1 MTEIAA
7 ESTRGAPRSVRH
19 EAIRHA
25 VFELLSEVGYDRM
38 SMDAVAARA
47 RASKATIYRAWPHK
61 PDLVIEAL
69 VHRFGGTPE
78 PPDTGTLRG
87 DLIALMTGACRVAD
101 SPDGAVVTGLMS
113 AAAHNAELSRTLY
126 RCTYQMK
133 HAVHETIIDRAKARG
148 EVPAGTDP
156 DLLHEVLHAM
166 VLTRRIWAAGP
177 LDDAFVVHVVD
188 DVLLPVL
195 RQRRADR

>member
-1 MTEIAA
+1 
-7 ESTRGAPRSVRH
+7 
-19 EAIRHA
+19 
-25 VFELLSEVGYDRM
+25 
-38 SMDAVAARA
+38 
-47 RASKATIYRAWPHK
+47 
-61 PDLVIEAL
+61 
-69 VHRFGGTPE
+69 
-78 PPDTGTLRG
+78 
-87 DLIALMTGACRVAD
+87 MTGACRIAD

-133 HAVHETIIDRAKARG
+133 HAVHETIIDRAAARG
-148 EVPAGTDP
+148 EVPAGTDA

-177 LDDAFVVHVVD
+177 LDNVFVVHVVD

-195 RQRRADR
+195 RQGHAPDNR